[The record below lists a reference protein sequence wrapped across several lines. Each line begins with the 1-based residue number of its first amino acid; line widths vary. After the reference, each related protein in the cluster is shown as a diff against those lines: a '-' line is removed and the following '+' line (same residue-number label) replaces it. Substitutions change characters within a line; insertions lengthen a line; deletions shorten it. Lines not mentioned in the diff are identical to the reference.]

1 MNFLR
6 LLPVFISFLVLAA
19 HFLRA
24 GQTAIVYALLVLL
37 LLLFIRKSWVPW
49 VIQLTLLLG
58 AAEWVRTLIS
68 VAQVRIELGEPWTR
82 MAIILGAV
90 AMFTLLS
97 GLVFRGRALRI
108 RYNVS
113 SNNTGE

>member
-1 MNFLR
+1 M
-6 LLPVFISFLVLAA
+6 
-19 HFLRA
+19 
-24 GQTAIVYALLVLL
+24 
-37 LLLFIRKSWVPW
+37 
-49 VIQLTLLLG
+49 QLTLLLG
-58 AAEWVRTLIS
+58 AVEWIHTLVS
-68 VAQVRIELGEPWTR
+68 VAQMRVELGMPWIRT
-82 MAIILGAV
+82 AIILGAV